1 MGWCNN
7 LWDDLCKRVWAE
19 KVYIPQVSREL
30 HSCGQS
36 RHAFALALRDST
48 RTAITLEELTSIEFS
63 FRFKELAGKYWTDRD
78 PYWQSN
84 SPLRIRFTA
93 EGLVEGF
100 PWESL
105 EMRWRFVDE
114 TGTTVMG
121 SGSFMRVSVN
131 RRDVPTYMVSR
142 HGNWG
147 FIIQVFELYSFGYLS
162 L

>member
-1 MGWCNN
+1 VGWCNN
-7 LWDDLCKRVWAE
+7 LWDELCKRVWAE

-30 HSCGQS
+30 RSSGQS
-36 RHAFALALRDST
+36 RQAFALALRDST

-100 PWESL
+100 PWGFL
-105 EMRWRFVDE
+105 DMRWRFVDE
-114 TGTTVMG
+114 TGSTTATG
-121 SGSFMRVSVN
+121 SGSFMRVSMKG
-131 RRDVPTYMVSR
+131 RDVPTYMVSR

-147 FIIQVFELYSFGYLS
+147 FILQVRQT
-162 L
+162 